1 MGHFREGVKGT
12 QWVEARWVEAARVEI
27 QGPHGFQLGEGQTLE
42 REGRDVCPG
51 ESEVLVGLQ
60 AVL

>member
-12 QWVEARWVEAARVEI
+12 QRPAGWVEAARVET
-27 QGPHGFQLGEGQTLE
+27 QGLHGFQLGEGQTLG
-42 REGRDVCPG
+42 REGRDIFPG

-60 AVL
+60 GVL